1 MIRRP
6 PRSTRTDTL
15 FPYTTLFRSIGIRAF
30 GFQHHVVR
38 IMAIHRRAMKAWL
51 GDVAE
56 VVAPHHL
63 ERTELAAERALQPL
77 QQLRDLVEARQRN
90 ERAVAAAGRFF
101 EPHDHPRDDR
111 SEGRRDGNEW
121 GSMWKFRGE

>member
-1 MIRRP
+1 
-6 PRSTRTDTL
+6 
-15 FPYTTLFRSIGIRAF
+15 
-30 GFQHHVVR
+30 
-38 IMAIHRRAMKAWL
+38 MATHRRAMKTWL

-101 EPHDHPRDDR
+101 EPHDHARDDAER
-111 SEGRRDGNEW
+111 AFAADEQLLEVIAGVVLQHAVDRKSTRLN
-121 GSMWKFRGE
+121 

>member
-1 MIRRP
+1 
-6 PRSTRTDTL
+6 
-15 FPYTTLFRSIGIRAF
+15 
-30 GFQHHVVR
+30 
-38 IMAIHRRAMKAWL
+38 MAIHRRAMKAWL

-90 ERAVAAAGRFF
+90 ERAVGLLVASSSRTTTRVTT
-101 EPHDHPRDDR
+101 PSVPSLPMNNR
-111 SEGRRDGNEW
+111 SEEHTSELQSLMRISSAVFCLN
-121 GSMWKFRGE
+121 KKTNT

>member
-1 MIRRP
+1 
-6 PRSTRTDTL
+6 
-15 FPYTTLFRSIGIRAF
+15 
-30 GFQHHVVR
+30 
-38 IMAIHRRAMKAWL
+38 MAIHRRAMKTWL

-77 QQLRDLVEARQRN
+77 QQLRDLVEARPRN

-101 EPHDHPRDDR
+101 EPPDHARDYAERAFAPDDHR
-111 SEGRRDGNEW
+111 PEALAGVFLPPAVSSPDPLPP
-121 GSMWKFRGE
+121 GETP